1 MTEREER
8 RVSPA
13 RAYILLVA
21 TGLLLVTML
30 YLYYVYARQTLGPKQ
45 PIYFSHRVH
54 SGVKQISCRFCHPFV
69 DRSKNAGIPAVEKCL
84 FCHRYIISQHPQ
96 ILRVK
101 WYYESKT
108 PIPWV
113 RIFYLPDHAQFNHQ
127 RHIAKGIDCAVC
139 HGKVKNMDRL
149 MPVEFKMGF
158 CIECHKREKAELDC
172 WLACHR

>member
-1 MTEREER
+1 MTEREGR
-8 RVSPA
+8 RANPA

-30 YLYYVYARQTLGPKQ
+30 YLYYVYPHQTLGPKQ

-84 FCHRYIISQHPQ
+84 FCHRYIVSQHPQ

-101 WYYESKT
+101 WHYESKT

-127 RHIAKGIDCAVC
+127 RHIAKEIDCVVC
-139 HGKVKNMDRL
+139 HGNVKNMDRL

-172 WLACHR
+172 WLACHQ